1 MHRKFIPA
9 LMAMFAAL
17 SATHS
22 ALAQEH
28 QTATYQLDTTV
39 TLLSDQR
46 TRGVSDSLMEPAVK
60 LDIQLA
66 HESGFVAFAE
76 VVSASQKTFTNSAGY
91 SMTLAGGYRFG
102 DPEAWHYGVGLA
114 TEIFPGAQ
122 FDAPHQVAA
131 DDGSVTGIPGFPLPF
146 DNRNT
151 NYDTSFGVLEIG
163 YGALEGRVL
172 SVLSKTYRAAN
183 TGGVCGQMLA
193 FAASTGGDLTNAL
206 ACYARGDQ
214 NSRGTLLFDLDYK
227 IPVAPATTL
236 TLHAGYQKVANFS
249 DADFADYRVSLT
261 RKQWGFDWTADFVTT
276 RTKTPELYMVQDGNN
291 WRRIDDN
298 KVVLSVS
305 RRF

>member
-1 MHRKFIPA
+1 MYRKFIPA
-9 LMAMFAAL
+9 LVAMSASL
-17 SATHS
+17 GATHS

-60 LDIQLA
+60 LGVQYV
-66 HESGFVAFAE
+66 HESGFVALAE
-76 VVSASQKTFTNSAGY
+76 VVSASQKTFTNSPGY

-114 TEIFPGAQ
+114 TEIFPGAK
-122 FDAPHQVAA
+122 FDAPHQVAV
-131 DDGSVTGIPGFPLPF
+131 DDGSVTGMPGFPLPF
-146 DNRNT
+146 DNRT
-151 NYDTSFGVLEIG
+151 SNYDTNFAVLEIG
-163 YGALEGRVL
+163 YGALEGRLLNVL
-172 SVLSKTYRAAN
+172 SNTYRAVD
-183 TGGVCGQMLA
+183 TGGVCGQMLNV
-193 FAASTGGDLTNAL
+193 AASTGADLSNAY

-214 NSRGTLLFDLDYK
+214 NSRGSLLFDLDYK
-227 IPVAPATTL
+227 FSIAPATTL

-249 DADFADYRVSLT
+249 EADFADYRVSLT

-276 RTKTPELYMVQDGNN
+276 RTKTPELFMVQDGNN
-291 WRRIDDN
+291 WRRIDDS
-298 KVVLSVS
+298 KVVLSVA